1 MIFDPFWSIEQLSD
15 RFARRELSS
24 VEAVTELTRR
34 IATLDGRLHA
44 FCKID
49 EDGALARARAADEAR
64 ARGTSTS
71 PLLGVPLAVKDIF
84 DQAGHGTH
92 AGSNAL
98 NNRLPTRSAN
108 AVEKLESAGMVA
120 IGRTNMVEFA
130 YGGWGTNPVQGA
142 PCNPWGLDTHVVAGG
157 SSSGSAVAVASGLAP
172 AALGTDTG
180 GSIRTPSAWCGIV
193 GLKTSVGLVGRGGV
207 VPLCP
212 THDSVG
218 PMARTVRD
226 AALLLEAML
235 GLDRRDVATWHVPS
249 VRSLATIEDG
259 VKGLR
264 IAMLPERDLAGVE
277 PDIRMLYDRAIADLT
292 ALGGQFH
299 KIALPLSISD
309 YLGRGGEIMSVES
322 YALLSAYVDHPD
334 SPVDPIIAERIR
346 RGRDISGPAYYRLL
360 ETRRLAQIGF
370 QEAAAE
376 FDAFVAPGSHRS
388 PLPLAE
394 VDESQPPNHF
404 GRLVNYLD
412 LASLVVPV
420 GLTSNGLPAGL
431 QIVVRKFD
439 DALALRIGRTLE
451 RERGGLFVPPP
462 GLQLQ

>member
-1 MIFDPFWSIEQLSD
+1 MIFDPFWSIEQLSE

-24 VEAVTELTRR
+24 VEAVTELVRR
-34 IATLDGRLHA
+34 IAALDGRLHA
-44 FCKID
+44 FCQVD

-64 ARGTSTS
+64 ANGNSTS

-98 NNRLPTRSAN
+98 NDRLPIRSAN
-108 AVEKLESAGMVA
+108 AVEKLESAGMIA

-130 YGGWGTNPVQGA
+130 YGGWGTNQVQGA

-157 SSSGSAVAVASGLAP
+157 SSSGSAVAVAGGFAP

-180 GSIRTPSAWCGIV
+180 GSIRTPAAWCGIV

-218 PMARTVRD
+218 PMTRTVRD
-226 AALLLEAML
+226 AALLLEAMV
-235 GLDRRDVATWHVPS
+235 GSDPRDVATWHVPS
-249 VRSLATIEDG
+249 VRSLTTIEDG

-264 IAMLPERDLAGVE
+264 IGMLHERDLAGVE
-277 PDIRMLYDRAIADLT
+277 PDIRMLHDRAIADLT
-292 ALGGQFH
+292 ALGAQFH

-309 YLGRGGEIMSVES
+309 YLGRGGDIMSVES
-322 YALLSAYVDHPD
+322 YAFLSAYVEHPD
-334 SPVDPIIAERIR
+334 SPVDPVIAERIS

-370 QEAAAE
+370 QEAAAG

-388 PLPLAE
+388 PVPLGE

-451 RERGGLFVPPP
+451 RERGGLFVPAP
-462 GLQLQ
+462 GLLAQ